1 MNGIILLYS
10 WENRARFAPKFPK
23 EVACYEIIRHSRHGD
38 NNTLKYLKM
47 NELAIKIDL
56 SHILIFKT
64 NIQTEFDRLRIKNVL
79 DASQKV
85 LKWNIDM
92 DDVDCVLRVVS
103 DSLTPE
109 QIITVIQYVGF
120 ECAEL
125 E

>member
-1 MNGIILLYS
+1 MKGS
-10 WENRARFAPKFPK
+10 
-23 EVACYEIIRHSRHGD
+23 
-38 NNTLKYLKM
+38 TM
-47 NELAIKIDL
+47 TIDL
-56 SHILIFKT
+56 SNILIFKT

-92 DDVDCVLRVVS
+92 DDVDRVLRVVS
-103 DSLTPE
+103 DTLTAE
-109 QIITVIQYVGF
+109 QIISVLEYVGF

>member
-1 MNGIILLYS
+1 
-10 WENRARFAPKFPK
+10 
-23 EVACYEIIRHSRHGD
+23 
-38 NNTLKYLKM
+38 M

>member
-1 MNGIILLYS
+1 M
-10 WENRARFAPKFPK
+10 
-23 EVACYEIIRHSRHGD
+23 
-38 NNTLKYLKM
+38 T
-47 NELAIKIDL
+47 IDL
-56 SHILIFKT
+56 SNILIFKT

-92 DDVDCVLRVVS
+92 DDVDRVLRVVS
-103 DSLTPE
+103 DTLTAE
-109 QIITVIQYVGF
+109 QIISVLEYVGF